1 MNLLRTELD
10 TAEIPEL
17 YLRFANVIDDKHWK
31 NRVSLLKSAIRGNRF
46 LKDYLHA
53 ENSIA
58 FALDRCR
65 DIVAKNGDIAQAET
79 DNQELYPTIGFVVQ
93 VLSMMDISSRV
104 EAERIRRR
112 VHGALNNP
120 DDMRALRL
128 ELIAATHFARRG
140 HKIVWPE
147 MCGLGTFDLL
157 VESLGSAGLEI
168 ECKSISDDK
177 GRKVHRHEVLEFYNL
192 LWPHLAQTRKTLNVG
207 LSVVLTVPGRLPTQ
221 HKDRVALAKNISRQI
236 LNGQSAKLDDGSYI
250 RVSEFD
256 ASDLSHLVSNK
267 RPRMA
272 RDAIDNLTKTQN
284 REAMIIGTEA
294 GGALML
300 TVQSAAP
307 DTLLDSVFDILSSA
321 AKKQVTGTRPA
332 ILFVGFHGLHAEQL
346 LSIAHQDNDSTQQP
360 TALHPGINKF
370 LSGPNR
376 DHVVG
381 VGFLSRSA
389 LLPVSHSSL
398 DSGGSAYFFPKRESS
413 HWHDD
418 FSGLFS

>member
-53 ENSIA
+53 ENTIA
-58 FALDRCR
+58 FALDWCR
-65 DIVAKNGDIAQAET
+65 DIVAKNGDIAQAEA
-79 DNQELYPTIGFVVQ
+79 DSQELYPAIGFAAQ
-93 VLSMMDISSRV
+93 VLSVMDISSPV

-112 VHGALNNP
+112 VHGALINP

-128 ELIAATHFARRG
+128 ELIAATHFVRRG

-177 GRKVHRHEVLEFYNL
+177 GRKVHRREVLEFYNL
-192 LWPHLAQTRKTLNVG
+192 LWPHLAQTRKTLSLG

-221 HKDRVALAKNISRQI
+221 HKYRVALAKNISRQI
-236 LNGQSAKLDDGSYI
+236 LIGQSAKLYDGSDI

-256 ASDLSHLVSNK
+256 AADLSNLVSNK
-267 RPRMA
+267 RPRMV

-307 DTLLDSVFDILSSA
+307 DTLLDSVFDILSTT

-332 ILFVGFHGLHAEQL
+332 ILFVGFHGLHGEQL

-360 TALHPGINKF
+360 PRYAL
-370 LSGPNR
+370 
-376 DHVVG
+376 
-381 VGFLSRSA
+381 
-389 LLPVSHSSL
+389 
-398 DSGGSAYFFPKRESS
+398 E
-413 HWHDD
+413 
-418 FSGLFS
+418 